1 MSHQI
6 NIKEFR
12 MTTETVE
19 KEPVDTIEQ
28 ANLVAPKAE
37 PTTPQKPLTEAEI
50 IALAAKHLPR
60 AARKK
65 RQRPLNISTSFVR
78 LERKGISFIGTFAKR
93 ATFFSNGM
101 ANIGKNSLK
110 NRPRMILQHG

>member
-1 MSHQI
+1 
-6 NIKEFR
+6 

-50 IALAAKHLPR
+50 IALAAKAL
-60 AARKK
+60 AKSSEKK
-65 RQRPLNISTSFVR
+65 EAKTIEYLYIFREIGEKGHFFHWDFRQEGNILF
-78 LERKGISFIGTFAKR
+78 
-93 ATFFSNGM
+93 NGM